1 MSKLAL
7 ALAIVTTAGVLQVP
21 LVFATV
27 PVGCTGNPHD
37 RDSGLT
43 GNPHDPSRTT
53 SSGFEIGNP
62 HDNLPRHH
70 ETHRIT
76 GDICPG
82 S

>member
-1 MSKLAL
+1 MSKLVL
-7 ALAIVTTAGVLQVP
+7 ALAIITTTGVLQVP

-37 RDSGLT
+37 RDSGPT
-43 GNPHDPSRTT
+43 GNPHDLR

-62 HDNLPRHH
+62 HDSLGFRHH
-70 ETHRIT
+70 EP